1 MKIEITETKAN
12 DRPAVE
18 RLLQFYQYDFS
29 EIMGGDVGVDGV
41 YHYIDLDA
49 TWNDSLAHTYVVRLD
64 GELAGLA
71 IVIARSHFTGATDVT
86 YMDEFFVM
94 RKYRRLGVGQDVGTR
109 LFDLFPGRWE
119 VAVVAPN
126 TGALAFWRQVI
137 GEYTGGRYEERFEES
152 DLWHGPVQTFDTRRR
167 A

>member
-1 MKIEITETKAN
+1 MQIEITEAKAN
-12 DRPAVE
+12 DRPVVE
-18 RLLQFYQYDFS
+18 RLVQFYQYDFS
-29 EIMGGDVGVDGV
+29 EIMGGDAGDDGV
-41 YHYIDLDA
+41 YDYIALDE
-49 TWNDSLAHTYVVRLD
+49 TWSDPVAHTYLVRVD
-64 GELAGLA
+64 GALAGLA

-94 RKYRRLGVGQDVGTR
+94 RKYRRLGVGKEAATR
-109 LFDLFPGRWE
+109 LFDLFSGKWE

-126 TGALAFWRQVI
+126 TGALGFWRQVI

-152 DLWHGPVQTFDTRRR
+152 DLWHGPVQTFDTRQR